1 MSIEVE
7 IQHRQ
12 GDFAL
17 DVRFVSDAMVTALF
31 GRSGAGKTSIVNAIG
46 GLVRPERGRIVVAGA
61 VLFDSA
67 RRIFVPKHKRRIG
80 YVFQEGRLF
89 PHLTVRHNLFYGRW
103 FAPRASRHAH
113 PDEVLD
119 LLGIRHLLDR
129 RPGSLSGGEKQRVA
143 IGRALLAAPRALL
156 MDEPLAALDDARKA
170 EILPY
175 LERLRDESEIP
186 IVYVS
191 HAVAE
196 VARLAATIVVL
207 ADGRVEA
214 TGSVADVLGRLD
226 LIRLSEPDDVG
237 EVVEA
242 TVTAH
247 SEEFDLTTLAIA
259 GGTLRVP
266 RQDLAIGA
274 RARLFIRARDVMIAT
289 RRPEGLSALN
299 VLAARIAE
307 IGAAEGP
314 SANLRLDLG
323 GTTLL
328 ARLTRQSI
336 HDLGLAPGSAVFA
349 VIKSVTFGRAN
360 VGPGGAAAAAT
371 PAPRDTAVEA

>member
-7 IQHRQ
+7 IRHRQ

-17 DVRFVSDAMVTALF
+17 DVRFRSDALVTALF

-46 GLVRPERGRIVVAGA
+46 GLVRPDHGRIVVAGA

-67 RRIFVPKHKRRIG
+67 QRIFVPKHKRRIG
-80 YVFQEGRLF
+80 TVFQEGRLF

-103 FAPRASRHAH
+103 FAPRASRHVQ
-113 PDEVLD
+113 PEEVLA
-119 LLGIRHLLDR
+119 LLGIGHLLDR

-143 IGRALLAAPRALL
+143 IGRALLASPRALL

-214 TGSVADVLGRLD
+214 TGAVADVLGRLD
-226 LIRLSEPDDVG
+226 LIKLRVPEDVG

-247 SEEFDLTTLAIA
+247 SEEFDLTALDIA

-266 RQDLAIGA
+266 RQELAIGA
-274 RARLFIRARDVMIAT
+274 RVRLFIRARDVMIAT

-307 IGAAEGP
+307 IGQAAGA
-314 SANLRLDLG
+314 SVDLRLDLG
-323 GTTLL
+323 GTSLL

-336 HDLGLAPGSAVFA
+336 HDLGLAPGSSVYA
-349 VIKSVTFGRAN
+349 VIKSVTFDRTN
-360 VGPGGAAAAAT
+360 VGRGSGVSPTA
-371 PAPRDTAVEA
+371 RDTTVEA